1 MESFATRNIETKA
14 TTIMTDSSKVY
25 LRTHKTHDRVAV
37 DHNKGEYVREDLH
50 INIIETFFAY

>member
-37 DHNKGEYVREDLH
+37 DHNKGEYVRGLTH
-50 INIIETFFAY
+50 QHY